1 MKKKSIKLRKQI
13 ILPIDFFIISHK
25 VVSLSEK
32 FFLLFIQSKLKHP
45 KWTLLQRCFDPVD
58 FIVMTLP
65 QKSVLS
71 STLAQW
77 LTHIWVTVKFCSGD
91 FLSILPILFL
101 SPEFCSFISVTCH
114 LLSLW
119 VPFPFSTD
127 TLKHAIYF
135 PITPCYRKWI
145 FNCWS

>member
-91 FLSILPILFL
+91 FLSILPVLFL
-101 SPEFCSFISVTCH
+101 SPEFCSFISVTYSFIVTLSTFSFFHRHIKACYIFPYH
-114 LLSLW
+114 SLL
-119 VPFPFSTD
+119 
-127 TLKHAIYF
+127 
-135 PITPCYRKWI
+135 
-145 FNCWS
+145 